1 MNSIPAIRVTRP
13 IGLLSKTRTQLNPTY
28 SKRISPCSF
37 KHQPGVR
44 SFHVAPP
51 VASTI
56 IQTAENALLALH
68 SLTHT
73 PWFLTIPIAAVG
85 ISLAFRLPFNA
96 YTHRINQQRARF
108 TPVLMGWTGRIA
120 RDLRRE
126 DVPSSREQKEL
137 LARHKKVASRI
148 YRTVG
153 LQDWKLYSSFLGLP
167 FWLIGI
173 ESVRRI
179 CGGPRGLLGHLLLG
193 RAEDDATASNASGNT
208 EIATSSLDITTP
220 ATEQV
225 HTADPNVVATAAEH
239 TKNLLDP
246 SIAFEG
252 CLWFPDLSVPDP
264 YHILPLALSSLL
276 VWNMLPKSQAGLRQL
291 AGLNPG
297 DRLLVETP
305 AITRQRRLRRMLI
318 VLSALIGPM
327 TADLPAA
334 LHLYWLSTSI
344 AHTVTSKLLSKF
356 MPIDTKVI
364 PRAKGIEAVVI
375 RPKRVEKEVKAAN

>member
-1 MNSIPAIRVTRP
+1 
-13 IGLLSKTRTQLNPTY
+13 LLSQTRTQLNPTY

-56 IQTAENALLALH
+56 IQTAEDALLALH

-126 DVPSSREQKEL
+126 EVPSSREQKEL

-179 CGGPRGLLGHLLLG
+179 CGGPRGILGQ
-193 RAEDDATASNASGNT
+193 
-208 EIATSSLDITTP
+208 IATSSLDITTT

-225 HTADPNVVATAAEH
+225 HTVDPNVVATAAEH

-276 VWNMLPKSQAGLRQL
+276 VWNLLPKSQAG
-291 AGLNPG
+291 
-297 DRLLVETP
+297 
-305 AITRQRRLRRMLI
+305 QRRLRRMLI

-356 MPIDTKVI
+356 MPIDTKVV
-364 PRAKGIEAVVI
+364 P
-375 RPKRVEKEVKAAN
+375 

>member
-1 MNSIPAIRVTRP
+1 
-13 IGLLSKTRTQLNPTY
+13 
-28 SKRISPCSF
+28 
-37 KHQPGVR
+37 
-44 SFHVAPP
+44 
-51 VASTI
+51 
-56 IQTAENALLALH
+56 
-68 SLTHT
+68 
-73 PWFLTIPIAAVG
+73 
-85 ISLAFRLPFNA
+85 
-96 YTHRINQQRARF
+96 
-108 TPVLMGWTGRIA
+108 MGWTGRIA

-126 DVPSSREQKEL
+126 EVSSSREQKEL

-179 CGGPRGLLGHLLLG
+179 CGGPRGLLGRLLLG
-193 RAEDDATASNASGNT
+193 RAEDDATASNTSGDT
-208 EIATSSLDITTP
+208 EIATSSLDITTT

-225 HTADPNVVATAAEH
+225 HTVDPNVVATAAEH

-334 LHLYWLSTSI
+334 LHLYWLSTSVT
-344 AHTVTSKLLSKF
+344 HTVTSKLLSKF

-375 RPKRVEKEVKAAN
+375 RPKRIEKEVKATN